1 MRAPVSLQWLGP
13 GPRHQNPRE
22 IGQLFDNQWAQSPRK
37 SSEGHFCGDPK
48 PKQQRPMGRRFLAVV
63 QYVNPGSDP
72 SGNEQCGGDRSHLAS
87 SITLL
92 TIQCGSVVVQPKTS
106 DHLASSPTRGQY
118 VIAQNGHH
126 QPVKGTK
133 QTRENQGEMER
144 HKQRPIGIACMFSK
158 TGRKYPGVWEPS
170 FIGLE
175 IQLQASICSSAI
187 VQCVS

>member
-1 MRAPVSLQWLGP
+1 MRVPVSLQWLGP

-48 PKQQRPMGRRFLAVV
+48 PKQQRPIGRQFLAVV

-92 TIQCGSVVVQPKTS
+92 TIWPARRPAVSMSSLKMVTISPSKEQNKPEKTKERWNDINRDLLALHACFPKQGGNIQEFGSP
-106 DHLASSPTRGQY
+106 
-118 VIAQNGHH
+118 
-126 QPVKGTK
+126 
-133 QTRENQGEMER
+133 
-144 HKQRPIGIACMFSK
+144 
-158 TGRKYPGVWEPS
+158 PS
-170 FIGLE
+170 
-175 IQLQASICSSAI
+175 
-187 VQCVS
+187 